1 MNTFALNYE
10 LLVTVLKQICVYKL
24 HYWVG
29 GRSVCKF
36 AILTYTHSVFIFKY
50 SQKLFHV
57 NVLLKFVKSEMF
69 SILSSIINYRSIRR

>member
-1 MNTFALNYE
+1 MNTFSLNYDCIE
-10 LLVTVLKQICVYKL
+10 ANMCLQITFL
-24 HYWVG
+24 G
-29 GRSVCKF
+29 GGQIGLQISYSD
-36 AILTYTHSVFIFKY
+36 IHSLCLIFKY